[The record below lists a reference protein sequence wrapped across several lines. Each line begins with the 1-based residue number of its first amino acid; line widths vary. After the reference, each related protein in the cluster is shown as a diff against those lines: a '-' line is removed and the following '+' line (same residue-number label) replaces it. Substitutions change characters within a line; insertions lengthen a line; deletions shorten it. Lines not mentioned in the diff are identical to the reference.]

1 MGSMAK
7 SKQKIQAVKLRE
19 AGESIKEIAKA
30 VGISKSTT
38 SLWCRDVVLTTIQI
52 KALHDRMVSK
62 SYAGRMKGA
71 RAQYDA
77 RLKRI
82 ETERSNGIK
91 EIAKL
96 SDRDLLIA
104 AVALYWGEGSK
115 KSRQLTINNSDPE
128 MIKFMMEAFRR
139 IWKISENRFAFHV
152 GINRIHKGRDRE
164 LKEYWSKIVGVSKS
178 QFKKTIFIKAKN
190 KKVYKNFSNHYGTL
204 TIRVRKPMS
213 IYYPMMGLIGGLI
226 EGLK

>member
-1 MGSMAK
+1 MAK
-7 SKQKIQAVKLRE
+7 SKQKIQAIKLRE
-19 AGESIKEIAKA
+19 GGESIKEIAKI
-30 VGISKSTT
+30 VKVSKSTT
-38 SLWCRDVVLTTIQI
+38 SLWCREVILTSDQV
-52 KALHDRMVSK
+52 KALHERMVSK

-82 ETERSNGIK
+82 EAERENGVK

-115 KSRQLTINNSDPE
+115 KSRQLSINNSDPE
-128 MIKFMMEAFRR
+128 MIKFIMTAFRR
-139 IWKISENRFAFHV
+139 VWKINEDRFTFHV
-152 GINRIHKGRDRE
+152 GINKIHKGRDE
-164 LKEYWSKIVGVSKS
+164 EIKEYWSKVVGVSKN
-178 QFKKTIFIKAKN
+178 QFRKTIFIKAKN
-190 KKVYKNFSNHYGTL
+190 KKVYKNFLNHYGTL
-204 TIRVRKPMS
+204 TIRVRKPMN